1 MIRVGENGI
10 FLSDAEARKLSPY
23 MLEKLKKTLVI
34 SLQALQ
40 ETPPQPSILKITA
53 K

>member
-1 MIRVGENGI
+1 MIKVGENGI
-10 FLSDAEARKLSPY
+10 FLSDVEARKLSPY

-40 ETPPQPSILKITA
+40 ETPPQPSILKITT